1 MEANELR
8 LKNWA
13 IHPASGTEIQ
23 LTETDIIQIMER
35 IQDGLNQNYEPIPLT
50 TEWLERA
57 GFVNRYSKD
66 SWNICYEFILSDR
79 SGILQV
85 KSGFLDENKVED
97 FHIAQNDSF
106 IANAKYVHQLQNLV
120 KCLTGVELEFK

>member
-1 MEANELR
+1 MIQANELR
-8 LKNWA
+8 IGNLVYKVGDT
-13 IHPASGTEIQ
+13 SG
-23 LTETDIIQIMER
+23 DIYVADHITILMAH
-35 IQDGLNQNYEPIPLT
+35 NYIPIPLRP
-50 TEWLERA
+50 EWLERA

-120 KCLTGVELEFK
+120 FALTGKEIEFK